1 MKPAASMRNLYREE
15 CGRENLCS
23 VVSFSK
29 VVASE
34 WMEGSV
40 AASAVRKRC
49 SLIEVI
55 LTDVIVT
62 HRRTLT

>member
-1 MKPAASMRNLYREE
+1 MKI
-15 CGRENLCS
+15 LCN
-23 VVSFSK
+23 VVSSSK
-29 VVASE
+29 DVASD

-49 SLIEVI
+49 SMIEGI
-55 LTDVIVT
+55 LTDVIVR